1 MPIAEKKKPCFLRKF
16 DLFPIR
22 VKLHQQTIKNAYKS
36 NLAKLN
42 AKFVMLSKSN
52 ALRYFE

>member
-1 MPIAEKKKPCFLRKF
+1 MLIAEKKKPRVLRKF

-52 ALRYFE
+52 ALR